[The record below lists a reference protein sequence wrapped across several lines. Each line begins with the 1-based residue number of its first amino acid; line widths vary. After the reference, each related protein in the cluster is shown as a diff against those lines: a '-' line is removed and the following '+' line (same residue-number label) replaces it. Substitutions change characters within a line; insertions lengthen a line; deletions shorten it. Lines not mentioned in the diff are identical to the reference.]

1 MRRCP
6 PEHRARPTSRTK
18 NPSPNLHAPLPC
30 CSFNETLM
38 RENELFESHLRRVNP
53 QLLAGDDDASAKKRK
68 SGAAAKKAHAVLTPE
83 QKYEIASQEM
93 EEVRDEIEATKGCAR
108 RDAAPWPSRHALPIE
123 PAASPAP
130 FHPSSLPTR
139 CSNSEKLL
147 DSLRASMEETDVR
160 ISEIKKDAYE
170 FKRDIVTGAENFR
183 TGKTIAEK
191 AVRYMEEKLRA
202 KGAMAEKLRL
212 KNMTLKSQIQK
223 MEGQLQQKE
232 DMGEVLHVIDFDQLK
247 IENQQYLEK
256 IEERNNEL
264 LRLKLTTGN
273 TVQVLNTLKH
283 KLNNLTAESEWL
295 KRETTQ
301 RKETLAKISEEI
313 ARVEQEK
320 EQAARADRKMRR
332 ETESQS
338 NMPQVLDYVQQKAD
352 MYDLERSVGSWRR
365 KVEIAEMEAKRY
377 TGLAQKQRALG

>member
-1 MRRCP
+1 
-6 PEHRARPTSRTK
+6 
-18 NPSPNLHAPLPC
+18 
-30 CSFNETLM
+30 
-38 RENELFESHLRRVNP
+38 
-53 QLLAGDDDASAKKRK
+53 
-68 SGAAAKKAHAVLTPE
+68 
-83 QKYEIASQEM
+83 
-93 EEVRDEIEATKGCAR
+93 
-108 RDAAPWPSRHALPIE
+108 
-123 PAASPAP
+123 
-130 FHPSSLPTR
+130 
-139 CSNSEKLL
+139 
-147 DSLRASMEETDVR
+147 MEETDVR

-223 MEGQLQQKE
+223 METQLQQKE

-295 KRETTQ
+295 KRETSQ

-313 ARVEQEK
+313 SRVEQEK

-332 ETESQS
+332 ESDAQS
-338 NMPQVLDYVQQKAD
+338 NMPAVLDYVQQKAE
-352 MYDLERSVGSWRR
+352 MYDLEKSVGAWRR

-377 TGLAQKQRALG
+377 TGLARKAQSIGLQ

>member
-1 MRRCP
+1 MEPDSAVLEAELEELMR
-6 PEHRARPTSRTK
+6 
-18 NPSPNLHAPLPC
+18 
-30 CSFNETLM
+30 FNETLM
-38 RENELFESHLRRVNP
+38 RENELFESHLRRVAP
-53 QLLAGDDDASAKKRK
+53 QLLTGEDEPQGKGKRK
-68 SGAAAKKAHAVLTPE
+68 STVAAKKAQAVLAPE
-83 QKYEIASQEM
+83 QKYEVASQEM
-93 EEVRDEIEATKGCAR
+93 EEVRDEIEATKG
-108 RDAAPWPSRHALPIE
+108 
-123 PAASPAP
+123 
-130 FHPSSLPTR
+130 
-139 CSNSEKLL
+139 NSEKLL

-183 TGKTIAEK
+183 TGKTVAEK

-283 KLNNLTAESEWL
+283 KLSNLTAESEWL
-295 KRETTQ
+295 KRETSQ
-301 RKETLAKISEEI
+301 RKEMLAKISEEI
-313 ARVEQEK
+313 SRVEQEK
-320 EQAARADRKMRR
+320 EHAARAERKIRR
-332 ETESQS
+332 ETQSQS
-338 NMPQVLDYVQQKAD
+338 NMPQVLDYVQQKAE
-352 MYDLERSVGSWRR
+352 MYDLQRSVGAWRR
-365 KVEIAEMEAKRY
+365 KVEIAEVEAKRHHSLAAKH
-377 TGLAQKQRALG
+377 GLALA

>member
-1 MRRCP
+1 M
-6 PEHRARPTSRTK
+6 
-18 NPSPNLHAPLPC
+18 
-30 CSFNETLM
+30 
-38 RENELFESHLRRVNP
+38 V
-53 QLLAGDDDASAKKRK
+53 G
-68 SGAAAKKAHAVLTPE
+68 
-83 QKYEIASQEM
+83 
-93 EEVRDEIEATKGCAR
+93 
-108 RDAAPWPSRHALPIE
+108 
-123 PAASPAP
+123 
-130 FHPSSLPTR
+130 
-139 CSNSEKLL
+139 SNSEKLL

-183 TGKTIAEK
+183 TGKTVAEK

-273 TVQVLNTLKH
+273 TVQALHPPRVHAPVYERDALPAAPRNLRQVLNTLKR

-295 KRETTQ
+295 KRETSQ

-313 ARVEQEK
+313 SRVEQEK
-320 EQAARADRKMRR
+320 EHAARADRKTRR
-332 ETESQS
+332 ETQSQS
-338 NMPQVLDYVQQKAD
+338 NMPQVLDYVQQKAE
-352 MYDLERSVGSWRR
+352 MYDLERSVSSWRR
-365 KVEIAEMEAKRY
+365 KVEIAEVEAKRHHS
-377 TGLAQKQRALG
+377 LAAKHGAALT

>member
-1 MRRCP
+1 M
-6 PEHRARPTSRTK
+6 
-18 NPSPNLHAPLPC
+18 
-30 CSFNETLM
+30 
-38 RENELFESHLRRVNP
+38 V
-53 QLLAGDDDASAKKRK
+53 G
-68 SGAAAKKAHAVLTPE
+68 
-83 QKYEIASQEM
+83 
-93 EEVRDEIEATKGCAR
+93 
-108 RDAAPWPSRHALPIE
+108 
-123 PAASPAP
+123 
-130 FHPSSLPTR
+130 
-139 CSNSEKLL
+139 SNSEKLL

-183 TGKTIAEK
+183 TGKTVAEK

-273 TVQVLNTLKH
+273 TVQARPLRSSAYLPRHHTPRVHTPGAISGHQRLAPKSAAGAQY
-283 KLNNLTAESEWL
+283 AEA
-295 KRETTQ
+295 Q
-301 RKETLAKISEEI
+301 A
-313 ARVEQEK
+313 EQP
-320 EQAARADRKMRR
+320 DR
-332 ETESQS
+332 
-338 NMPQVLDYVQQKAD
+338 
-352 MYDLERSVGSWRR
+352 
-365 KVEIAEMEAKRY
+365 
-377 TGLAQKQRALG
+377 

>member
-1 MRRCP
+1 MVEPPLDRDVLEAELEDLMR
-6 PEHRARPTSRTK
+6 
-18 NPSPNLHAPLPC
+18 
-30 CSFNETLM
+30 FNETLM

-53 QLLAGDDDASAKKRK
+53 QLLAGDDDAAGKSKRK
-68 SGAAAKKAHAVLTPE
+68 SGAPKKATAAVLAPE

-93 EEVRDEIEATKGCAR
+93 EEVRDEIEATKG
-108 RDAAPWPSRHALPIE
+108 
-123 PAASPAP
+123 
-130 FHPSSLPTR
+130 
-139 CSNSEKLL
+139 NSEKLL

-295 KRETTQ
+295 KRETSQ
-301 RKETLAKISEEI
+301 RKETLAKLSEEI

-338 NMPQVLDYVQQKAD
+338 NMPQVLDYVQQKSD
-352 MYDLERSVGSWRR
+352 MHDLERSVSSLRR

-377 TGLAQKQRALG
+377 NSLAAKHR

>member
-1 MRRCP
+1 MDRDKLEAELEELMR
-6 PEHRARPTSRTK
+6 
-18 NPSPNLHAPLPC
+18 
-30 CSFNETLM
+30 FNETLM
-38 RENELFESHLRRVNP
+38 RENELFESHLCRVAP
-53 QLLAGDDDASAKKRK
+53 QLLTEDDEAQGKGKRK
-68 SGAAAKKAHAVLTPE
+68 SIVAAKKAHAVLAPE
-83 QKYEIASQEM
+83 QKYEVASQEM
-93 EEVRDEIEATKGCAR
+93 EEVRDEIEATKG
-108 RDAAPWPSRHALPIE
+108 
-123 PAASPAP
+123 
-130 FHPSSLPTR
+130 
-139 CSNSEKLL
+139 NSEKLL

-183 TGKTIAEK
+183 TGKTVAEK

-212 KNMTLKSQIQK
+212 KNTTLKSTIQK

-283 KLNNLTAESEWL
+283 KLNNLTAESAWL
-295 KRETTQ
+295 KRETSQ

-313 ARVEQEK
+313 SRVEQEK
-320 EQAARADRKMRR
+320 EHAARADRKMRR
-332 ETESQS
+332 DTQSQS
-338 NMPQVLDYVQQKAD
+338 NMPQVLDYVQQKAE
-352 MYDLERSVGSWRR
+352 MYDLERSLSTWRR
-365 KVEIAEMEAKRY
+365 KVEIAEVEARRHHS
-377 TGLAQKQRALG
+377 LAAKQRAAQGAA